1 MYKNRAEDGRNN
13 ICGKNVKR
21 LRQGM
26 AKKTSQRM
34 LAYLLQMKGLDVDK
48 NAIQRMKGLDVDKNA
63 IQRIESGERFVTDIE
78 LKMMASVLD
87 VSVDALLSDPND

>member
-1 MYKNRAEDGRNN
+1 MSIISLKICKVGKAELYKNRAEDGRNN

-48 NAIQRMKGLDVDKNA
+48 NGY
-63 IQRIESGERFVTDIE
+63 RIE
-78 LKMMASVLD
+78 
-87 VSVDALLSDPND
+87 NDGICPGCLCRRAAVGSE

>member
-1 MYKNRAEDGRNN
+1 
-13 ICGKNVKR
+13 
-21 LRQGM
+21 
-26 AKKTSQRM
+26 
-34 LAYLLQMKGLDVDK
+34 
-48 NAIQRMKGLDVDKNA
+48 MKGLDVDKNA

>member
-1 MYKNRAEDGRNN
+1 MSIIRLIICKVGKAELYKNRAEDGRNN

-26 AKKTSQRM
+26 
-34 LAYLLQMKGLDVDK
+34 
-48 NAIQRMKGLDVDKNA
+48 MKGLDVDKNA